1 MPQVLKGLEGRELR
15 QCILARVRQLT
26 QEAYPEDAT
35 FQLKALLGRRFR
47 LTWDGK
53 PQHSM
58 REACACAVTS
68 GRTNYLQSYLT
79 RPGSV
84 VGDNAVNRLTPP
96 AVPARSRPVQPLD
109 RPQPRRHR
117 PRHQRPP
124 PWNCSRP
131 TTHPSVRPSAKTE
144 SAHSP
149 RFPPLHHLRPR
160 PVEMKQATAHVSA
173 LPSQPRP

>member
-1 MPQVLKGLEGRELR
+1 MHTGPGKAANAGGLSRRRHLPTESSTWPPLPP
-15 QCILARVRQLT
+15 
-26 QEAYPEDAT
+26 Y
-35 FQLKALLGRRFR
+35 LGRK
-47 LTWDGK
+47 T
-53 PQHSM
+53 QHSM

-84 VGDNAVNRLTPP
+84 VGDNAVNRLTPS

-160 PVEMKQATAHVSA
+160 SVGMKQATAHVSA